1 MSAIVDVLAKLRI
14 RSGLA
19 SNPPRDLP
27 IEGGAW
33 RIGFVYDREHE
44 AFVADLYLGTRRSR
58 MRLERSD
65 VETRGRSHW
74 MTDNTW
80 RLSYAGIVKVTA
92 SITSCVEETERR
104 RKAKETDA
112 GGKT

>member
-1 MSAIVDVLAKLRI
+1 MNESIADVLGKLRI

-19 SNPPRDLP
+19 SNPPRELP
-27 IEGGAW
+27 IAGGLW

-44 AFVADLYLGTRRSR
+44 AFTVDLYLGTRRSR

-65 VETRGRSHW
+65 VETRGRSSW

-80 RLSYAGIVKVTA
+80 RLSPEGVAKVAG
-92 SITSCVEETERR
+92 SIAACVEETERR
-104 RKAKETDA
+104 RRAKESP
-112 GGKT
+112 